1 MLIGNLTEVSLISG
15 LTTTRGI
22 EVTSYLLP
30 VITCQHEFSVFGQ
43 KNWENLV
50 LLVYF
55 PYKKDLNALC
65 LANMQML
72 IGKSA
77 EVSRVWGLT
86 TTHGIEVT
94 SCYL

>member
-22 EVTSYLLP
+22 E
-30 VITCQHEFSVFGQ
+30 
-43 KNWENLV
+43 
-50 LLVYF
+50 
-55 PYKKDLNALC
+55 
-65 LANMQML
+65 ML

-94 SCYL
+94 SCYLWLLVNMNSPFLDKTIGKILSF